1 MKVIL
6 LDQSRPCP
14 VVYGDAPLRSGDG
27 KGGVHA
33 GALTLKLVRD
43 EANVLKVRTE
53 CT

>member
-1 MKVIL
+1 
-6 LDQSRPCP
+6 

-43 EANVLKVRTE
+43 ETNVLRENKNKKKNASCSFE
-53 CT
+53 